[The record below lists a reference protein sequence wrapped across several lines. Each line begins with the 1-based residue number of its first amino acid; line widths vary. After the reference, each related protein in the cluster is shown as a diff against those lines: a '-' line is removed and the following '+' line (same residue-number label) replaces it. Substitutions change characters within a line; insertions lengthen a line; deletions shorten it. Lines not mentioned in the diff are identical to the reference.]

1 MKWINKT
8 LLIVFIIFGV
18 NGCSDKQ
25 IENSILHAEIAISG
39 YKAPKFF
46 HFSNVNDANHYMFH
60 QKDFEIMMPQAKK
73 NDWIEMEG
81 WDGLFIN
88 GKDNGFAVGLDQ
100 KVATSK
106 GGWISYHISVSSSI
120 GKYTEEDKQ
129 LELANNEFFK
139 KKYKKRVYDFGHGH
153 KETSRINVH
162 LKHFGKENYP
172 CFVSE
177 IRDETINKFGEKTVK
192 YKIFYRCYKFN
203 SSRTKSKSVIITLTY
218 TKNPNLPAKY
228 KTLAKEYTYADLK
241 RRARRMLD
249 SLYIK
254 DGW

>member
-1 MKWINKT
+1 MKFVF
-8 LLIVFIIFGV
+8 VFIFTLF
-18 NGCSDKQ
+18 NFTACSDKQ
-25 IENSILHAEIAISG
+25 LISRIEQGTIAMSGNKPPRFYKIANVQTMKDYQFNMKDYTISPPL
-39 YKAPKFF
+39 AT
-46 HFSNVNDANHYMFH
+46 M
-60 QKDFEIMMPQAKK
+60 KDFT
-73 NDWIEMEG
+73 
-81 WDGLFIN
+81 L
-88 GKDNGFAVGLDQ
+88 L
-100 KVATSK
+100 
-106 GGWISYHISVSSSI
+106 GGWKGAIHYEKDFTIYLNAPLSYHISVSSSI